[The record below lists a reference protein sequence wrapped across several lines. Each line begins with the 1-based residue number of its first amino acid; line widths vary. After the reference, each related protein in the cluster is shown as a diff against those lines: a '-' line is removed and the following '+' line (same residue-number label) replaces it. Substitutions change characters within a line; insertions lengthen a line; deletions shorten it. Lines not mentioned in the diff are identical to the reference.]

1 MGARKL
7 EARLRVWGW
16 GGFALIAGAYS
27 AALLVLFLV
36 WQRQAQD
43 VNGDLDTY
51 TRTEA
56 MVLARLFLYDL
67 SSDPRIE
74 EMHRLETLLA
84 ANEAPVAESPQ
95 NASLLALVREN
106 LTWPDTEI
114 WKKSRDQGL
123 QAGLDDISQ
132 ARNQVYREMLQDR
145 SGGIRD
151 DLWARVTF
159 SDNLRGVTLI
169 SVRGSVIS
177 VGEPLPES
185 VLAEPTR
192 PSRELG
198 RSRLLVTLPLTVQAS
213 RWGTAYF
220 LMDRAIVSRLAD
232 GLLGTLARSMWALA
246 GLMVLLVG
254 AWSLWWTLLL
264 RRVRKDVVLPI
275 VSLARR
281 MEGDSD
287 RQPPTSFEGS
297 EPEWLSE
304 AFDRLI
310 RRLTQQQEQLLSAQK
325 LGLME
330 RVGAGLSH
338 ELNNALNPA
347 RLRLDELFMEGRAPS
362 PEDVT
367 VLREYLSHAQQVLK
381 DLAFAVK
388 RPSGPLSTFAP
399 STWLSV
405 ARRLIEPALHE
416 AVTLEW
422 EAGEDRPEV
431 YGEPQWLVQVAVN
444 LLLNAK
450 DAAAST
456 GAHGHIRVSLSEE
469 NEGEVLLRIVDDGP
483 GVAAD
488 VAGHI
493 FEPFVTSKPRGSGL
507 GLFVVDQL
515 VRKMGGRVRLIS
527 RGGGGHGGRGVA
539 EAESARRTLI
549 SRWGMVKEEI
559 HGRD

>member
-1 MGARKL
+1 MRARKL
-7 EARLRVWGW
+7 ESRLRVWGW

-84 ANEAPVAESPQ
+84 ANGPSKAESPP
-95 NASLLALVREN
+95 NASLLALVRDN

-123 QAGLDDISQ
+123 KAGLEDITQ
-132 ARNQVYREMLQDR
+132 ARDQVYREMLQDR

-185 VLAEPTR
+185 VLAGPSR

-232 GLLGTLARSMWALA
+232 GLLATLARSMWALA

-281 MEGDSD
+281 MEGDPD
-287 RQPPTSFEGS
+287 GQPPSSFEGS

-310 RRLTQQQEQLLSAQK
+310 QRLTQQQEQLLSAQK

-347 RLRLDELFMEGRAPS
+347 RLRLDEMFMEGRAPS
-362 PEDVT
+362 LEDVA

-388 RPSGPLSTFAP
+388 RPSGPLGTFPP
-399 STWLSV
+399 SAWLSV
-405 ARRLIEPALHE
+405 ARRLVEPALHE
-416 AVTLEW
+416 AATLEW
-422 EAGEDRPEV
+422 EAPEDRPEV

-450 DAAAST
+450 DATAST
-456 GAHGHIRVSLSEE
+456 GALGRIRVSLSEE
-469 NEGEVLLRIVDDGP
+469 SEGEVLLRIVDDGP
-483 GVAAD
+483 GVAAE

-515 VRKMGGRVRLIS
+515 VRKMGGRVRLLS
-527 RGGGGHGGRGVA
+527 GVPGGTVA
-539 EAESARRTLI
+539 EVWLRRDPPEES
-549 SRWGMVKEEI
+549 
-559 HGRD
+559 

>member
-1 MGARKL
+1 MRARKL
-7 EARLRVWGW
+7 ESRLRVWGW

-43 VNGDLDTY
+43 VNRDLDIY

-74 EMHRLETLLA
+74 EMHRLESLLA
-84 ANEAPVAESPQ
+84 ANGPSEAESPP
-95 NASLLALVREN
+95 NASLQALVRDN

-123 QAGLDDISQ
+123 QAGLEDISQ
-132 ARNQVYREMLQDR
+132 ARGQVYREMLQDR

-185 VLAEPTR
+185 VLAGPSR

-232 GLLGTLARSMWALA
+232 GLLATLARSMWALA

-281 MEGDSD
+281 MEGDPD
-287 RQPPTSFEGS
+287 GQPPSSFEGS

-310 RRLTQQQEQLLSAQK
+310 QRLTQQQEQLLSAQK

-347 RLRLDELFMEGRAPS
+347 RLRLDEMFMEGRAPS
-362 PEDVT
+362 LEDVA

-388 RPSGPLSTFAP
+388 RPSGPLGTFPP
-399 STWLSV
+399 SAWLSV
-405 ARRLIEPALHE
+405 ARRLVEPALHE
-416 AVTLEW
+416 AATLEW
-422 EAGEDRPEV
+422 EAPEDRPEV

-450 DAAAST
+450 DATAST
-456 GAHGHIRVSLSEE
+456 GAHGRIRVSLSEE
-469 NEGEVLLRIVDDGP
+469 SEGEVLLRIVDDGP

-515 VRKMGGRVRLIS
+515 VRKMGGRVRLLS
-527 RGGGGHGGRGVA
+527 GVPGGTVA
-539 EAESARRTLI
+539 EVWLRRDPP
-549 SRWGMVKEEI
+549 EEP
-559 HGRD
+559 

>member
-1 MGARKL
+1 MRARKL

-84 ANEAPVAESPQ
+84 TNEPPETSSPQ
-95 NASLLALVREN
+95 NTSLLALVRDN

-114 WKKSRDQGL
+114 WKKSRDQGF

-185 VLAEPTR
+185 VLAEPAR

-246 GLMVLLVG
+246 GLMVILVG

-287 RQPPTSFEGS
+287 RQPTTSFEGS

-310 RRLTQQQEQLLSAQK
+310 QRLTQQQEQLLAAQK

-347 RLRLDELFMEGRAPS
+347 RLRLDEMFMEGRAPS
-362 PEDVT
+362 LEDVT

-388 RPSGPLSTFAP
+388 RPSGPMGSFAP

-405 ARRLIEPALHE
+405 ARRLVEPALHE
-416 AVTLEW
+416 AATLEW
-422 EAGEDRPEV
+422 EAPEDRPEV

-450 DAAAST
+450 DAVAST
-456 GAHGHIRVSLSEE
+456 DARGHIRVSLSEE
-469 NEGEVLLRIVDDGP
+469 SEGEVLLRIVDDGP
-483 GVAAD
+483 GVATD

-515 VRKMGGRVRLIS
+515 VRKMGGRVRLIPGAA
-527 RGGGGHGGRGVA
+527 GGTVA
-539 EAESARRTLI
+539 EVWLRRNPPQ
-549 SRWGMVKEEI
+549 EP
-559 HGRD
+559 

>member
-1 MGARKL
+1 MMRARNL

-16 GGFALIAGAYS
+16 GGFALIAGAYF

-36 WQRQAQD
+36 WQRQAED
-43 VNGDLDTY
+43 VKGDLDTY

-74 EMHRLETLLA
+74 EMHRLETLLPTDVSP
-84 ANEAPVAESPQ
+84 ETTSPQ
-95 NASLLALVREN
+95 TTALLTLVRDN

-114 WKKSRDQGL
+114 WKKSRSQGL
-123 QAGLDDISQ
+123 RAGLEDISQ
-132 ARNQVYREMLQDR
+132 ARTQVYREMLQDR

-177 VGEPLPES
+177 VGEPLPDS
-185 VLAEPTR
+185 VLTEPPR
-192 PSRELG
+192 ASRELG

-246 GLMVLLVG
+246 GLMVILVG
-254 AWSLWWTLLL
+254 AWSVWWTLLL
-264 RRVRKDVVLPI
+264 RRVRKDVVMPI
-275 VSLARR
+275 VGLARR
-281 MEGDSD
+281 MEGDSN
-287 RQPPTSFEGS
+287 RKPPTSFEGS

-310 RRLTQQQEQLLSAQK
+310 QRLTQQQEQLLSAQK

-330 RVGAGLSH
+330 RVGAGMSH

-347 RLRLDELFMEGRAPS
+347 RLRLDEMFMEERAPS
-362 PEDVT
+362 REDVA

-381 DLAFAVK
+381 DLAFAVR
-388 RPSGPLSTFAP
+388 RPSGPMGTFVP

-405 ARRLIEPALHE
+405 ARRLVEPALTE

-422 EAGEDRPEV
+422 DALEDRPKV

-456 GAHGHIRVSLSEE
+456 GARGHIRVSLSEE
-469 NEGEVLLRIVDDGP
+469 DEGEALLRIADDGP
-483 GVAAD
+483 GVATD
-488 VAGHI
+488 LAGHI

-515 VRKMGGRVRLIS
+515 VRRMGGRVRLIP
-527 RGGGGHGGRGVA
+527 GVA
-539 EAESARRTLI
+539 GGTVAEVWLRRNPP
-549 SRWGMVKEEI
+549 EEP
-559 HGRD
+559 

>member
-1 MGARKL
+1 MGDRKL

-43 VNGDLDTY
+43 VNRDLDAY

-84 ANEAPVAESPQ
+84 TNETDETAPPQ
-95 NASLLALVREN
+95 SLALLALVRDN

-114 WKKSRDQGL
+114 WKKSRDLGL
-123 QAGLDDISQ
+123 QARLENISQ
-132 ARNQVYREMLQDR
+132 ARNQIYREMLEDR

-169 SVRGSVIS
+169 SVRGSIIS

-185 VLAEPTR
+185 VLTEPTR

-232 GLLGTLARSMWALA
+232 GLLGTLGRSMWALA
-246 GLMVLLVG
+246 GLMVILVG

-264 RRVRKDVVLPI
+264 RRVRRDVVLPI

-281 MEGDSD
+281 MEGGAD
-287 RQPPTSFEGS
+287 REPPTSFQGS

-310 RRLTQQQEQLLSAQK
+310 QRLAQQQEQLLSAQK

-347 RLRLDELFMEGRAPS
+347 RLRLDELFMEGRAPGMD
-362 PEDVT
+362 DVL

-381 DLAFAVK
+381 DLTFAVK
-388 RPSGPLSTFAP
+388 RPSSPMGSFAP
-399 STWLSV
+399 AAWLSV
-405 ARRLIEPALHE
+405 ARRLVEPAMQE
-416 AVTLEW
+416 AITLEW
-422 EAGEDRPEV
+422 DALEDRPEV

-450 DAAAST
+450 DAAATT
-456 GAHGHIRVSLSEE
+456 GSQGHIRVSLSEE
-469 NEGEVLLRIVDDGP
+469 SDDQVLLRILDDGP
-483 GVAAD
+483 GIATE
-488 VAGHI
+488 VAGHV

-515 VRKMGGRVRLIS
+515 VRRMGGRVRLVPGEK
-527 RGGGGHGGRGVA
+527 GGTVA
-539 EAESARRTLI
+539 QVWLRRTPP
-549 SRWGMVKEEI
+549 E
-559 HGRD
+559 DP

>member
-1 MGARKL
+1 
-7 EARLRVWGW
+7 
-16 GGFALIAGAYS
+16 
-27 AALLVLFLV
+27 
-36 WQRQAQD
+36 
-43 VNGDLDTY
+43 
-51 TRTEA
+51 

-74 EMHRLETLLA
+74 EMHRLETLLPA
-84 ANEAPVAESPQ
+84 DESPEKTSPQ
-95 NASLLALVREN
+95 SLALLALVREN

-114 WKKSRDQGL
+114 WKKSHDQGL
-123 QAGLDDISQ
+123 RGGLDDISQ
-132 ARNQVYREMLQDR
+132 ARTQVYREMLQDR

-177 VGEPLPES
+177 VGEPLPDS
-185 VLAEPTR
+185 VLTEPPR
-192 PSRELG
+192 ASRELG
-198 RSRLLVTLPLTVQAS
+198 RNRLLVTLPLTVQAS

-246 GLMVLLVG
+246 GLMIILVG
-254 AWSLWWTLLL
+254 AWSVWWTLLL
-264 RRVRKDVVLPI
+264 RRVRRDVVMPI
-275 VSLARR
+275 VGLARR

-287 RQPPTSFEGS
+287 RQPPSSFEGS

-310 RRLTQQQEQLLSAQK
+310 ERLTQQQEQLLSAQK

-347 RLRLDELFMEGRAPS
+347 RLRLDEMFMEARAPS
-362 PEDVT
+362 MEDVA

-388 RPSGPLSTFAP
+388 RPSGPMGSFAP
-399 STWLSV
+399 AAWLSV
-405 ARRLIEPALHE
+405 ARRLVEPALQQ

-422 EAGEDRPEV
+422 NALEDRPEV

-469 NEGEVLLRIVDDGP
+469 SEGEVLLRIADDGP
-483 GVAAD
+483 GVAPD

-515 VRKMGGRVRLIS
+515 VRRMGGRVRLIPGVP
-527 RGGGGHGGRGVA
+527 GGTVA
-539 EAESARRTLI
+539 EVWLRRNPPDE
-549 SRWGMVKEEI
+549 R
-559 HGRD
+559 